1 MADQLQ
7 PAIERFK
14 TGDRNAFN
22 EIVRAH
28 QRDIYNLA
36 YRLTGNR
43 EEAKDLTQDVFL
55 RAYRA
60 LHNFRGDSSIKTW
73 LFRITINQGNSW
85 RRKLFKRP
93 LPLDDA
99 EQVAFHQNDDPG
111 LALAV
116 KRAVA
121 ALPYKQRS
129 VFVMHHYQGLKHEEI
144 AQITDRTVGS
154 VKANYFHA
162 AEKLR
167 EQLKGY
173 L

>member
-1 MADQLQ
+1 MAEQLQ

-14 TGDRNAFN
+14 AGDPAAFN

-36 YRLTGNR
+36 YRLTGNS
-43 EEAKDLTQDVFL
+43 EEAKDLTQDAFL

-73 LFRITINQGNSW
+73 LYRITINLANSW
-85 RRKLFKRP
+85 RRKLFRQP
-93 LPLDDA
+93 LQLNDA
-99 EQVAFHQNDDPG
+99 AEVEAHQNEDPG
-111 LALAV
+111 LSLAV
-116 KRAVA
+116 RRAVG

-129 VFVMHHYQGLKHEEI
+129 IFVMHHYQGLKHEEI

-162 AEKLR
+162 VEKLR
-167 EQLKGY
+167 QQLKGY

>member
-1 MADQLQ
+1 MAEQLQ

-14 TGDRNAFN
+14 SGDPAAFN

-36 YRLTGNR
+36 YRMTGNR
-43 EEAKDLTQDVFL
+43 DEAKDLTQDVFL

-60 LHNFRGDSSIKTW
+60 LPGFRGDSSLRTW
-73 LFRITINQGNSW
+73 LYRITINQANSW

-93 LPLDDA
+93 LPLADA
-99 EQVAFHQNDDPG
+99 EQVAFHQNEDPG

-121 ALPYKQRS
+121 ALPHKQRS

-144 AQITDRTVGS
+144 ALVTDRTVGS

-162 AEKLR
+162 VEKLR

>member
-7 PAIERFK
+7 HAIDRFRS
-14 TGDRNAFN
+14 GDTAAFN

-28 QRDIYNLA
+28 QREIYNLA
-36 YRLTGNR
+36 YRLTGNA

-60 LHNFRGDSSIKTW
+60 LPGFRGDSAIKTW
-73 LFRITINQGNSW
+73 LYRIAINQGNSW
-85 RRKLFKRP
+85 RRKLFRQP
-93 LPLDDA
+93 LPLEDA
-99 EQVAFHQNDDPG
+99 EQLPAHQNEDPG

-116 KRAVA
+116 KQAVA
-121 ALPYKQRS
+121 RLPYKQRS
-129 VFVMHHYQGLKHEEI
+129 VFVMHQYQGLKHEEI
-144 AQITDRTVGS
+144 ARITDRTVGS

-162 AEKLR
+162 VEKLR
-167 EQLKGY
+167 HQLKGY